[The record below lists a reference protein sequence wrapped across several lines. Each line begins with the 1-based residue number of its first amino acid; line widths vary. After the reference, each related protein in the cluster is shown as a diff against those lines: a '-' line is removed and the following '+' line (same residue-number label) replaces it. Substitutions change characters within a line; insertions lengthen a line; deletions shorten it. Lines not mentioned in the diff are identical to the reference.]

1 MNTLSEAKVLGG
13 IGSILVLLSA
23 VPSIGWLLGIAG
35 FVMVLLAVKD
45 ISQTFSDSKV
55 YSNMLTAV
63 VLAVGAIAVGAV
75 TVIGTAYHL
84 FESGSFVG
92 SRFILSNPI
101 TGANLFGLV
110 AVVIGGLL
118 AVEALLVFSAV
129 FVRRSFKTI
138 SSKLGIHTF
147 ETASLLFLIGA
158 ATAIIGIGFILIV
171 ISEILFGVSFFS
183 IQDQPQSQISS
194 PPIVS

>member
-118 AVEALLVFSAV
+118 
-129 FVRRSFKTI
+129 
-138 SSKLGIHTF
+138 
-147 ETASLLFLIGA
+147 
-158 ATAIIGIGFILIV
+158 
-171 ISEILFGVSFFS
+171 
-183 IQDQPQSQISS
+183 
-194 PPIVS
+194 